1 MPNSK
6 LANGFISFRFFKFER
21 IIRPLCSVADHMLL
35 AWKSMNPDHYMALL
49 VSVVYISVTTLTDK
63 ENNPQEL

>member
-1 MPNSK
+1 
-6 LANGFISFRFFKFER
+6 
-21 IIRPLCSVADHMLL
+21 MLL